1 MDASVG
7 AWEPPAA
14 LGEDHARTL
23 DAAAG
28 SPSDNLALDAAAAA
42 RVRAVMNADAEA
54 CGKLFAGRDSATLR
68 AWLRVLTLAEMQ
80 LPGCE
85 AGARSPV
92 IALAGILRARGDY
105 PPSLTPWIRS
115 VSTNRFLP
123 YGSLK
128 ARLK

>member
-1 MDASVG
+1 MDGSVG
-7 AWEPPAA
+7 AWEPPAV
-14 LGEDHARTL
+14 LGEDHARAL
-23 DAAAG
+23 SAVD
-28 SPSDNLALDAAAAA
+28 SSSDELALDAAAATH
-42 RVRAVMNADAEA
+42 VRQVMNADGQA
-54 CGKLFAGRDSATLR
+54 CAKLFAGRDSATLR

-92 IALAGILRARGDY
+92 IALAGILRERGDY